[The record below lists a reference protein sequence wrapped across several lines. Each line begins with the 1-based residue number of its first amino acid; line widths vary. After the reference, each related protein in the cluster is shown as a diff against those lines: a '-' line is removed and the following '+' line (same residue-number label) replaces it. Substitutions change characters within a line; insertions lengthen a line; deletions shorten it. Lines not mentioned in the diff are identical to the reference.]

1 MSKITNIKAAPSG
14 VYGTAN
20 RGGDPFDV
28 ILSRDLPRWNDL
40 LSASYLP
47 MTESTNIFYIDD
59 ESVEQCAVFSRCENG
74 IIFGKTVKPNG
85 GLTSEHEIPA
95 TIIDRIEI

>member
-28 ILSRDLPRWNDL
+28 ILSTGLPRWNDL

-47 MTESTNIFYIDD
+47 MTEGTKIFYIDD
-59 ESVEQCAVFSRCENG
+59 DSIVQCAAFSRCENG
-74 IIFGKTVKPNG
+74 IIFGKTVCPNG
-85 GLTSEHEIPA
+85 DLTLDHEIPA